1 MNYAWHSL
9 NGKPFRFVSFVAN
22 GFIAG
27 WLGMNVALFMEPG
40 NLQLFVASMCG
51 FCSMPILAFL
61 EKDGSKMLIDA
72 FKRAFNLK
80 KE

>member
-1 MNYAWHSL
+1 
-9 NGKPFRFVSFVAN
+9 
-22 GFIAG
+22 
-27 WLGMNVALFMEPG
+27 MNVALFMEPG

-61 EKDGSKMLIDA
+61 EKDGSRMLIDA

-80 KE
+80 KTTE